1 MKHLGLYF
9 AFIGGIMLLFLLP
22 KFIGHEFGIDTVA
35 QGESQARLERLEL
48 TLRDDA
54 ANRKALATALESLV
68 LRIESVEG
76 RLDRQPI
83 HSQSTSPKPT
93 ADQPT
98 TLATDAHSP
107 TTEKVSPQE
116 FKALMTKVLRSVLA
130 GTATT
135 AEQQRFWQAA
145 RTTGLV
151 NDTIKALEAQVNTN
165 PQDEEARMELADA
178 YVAKLLTVPAGPERG
193 LWGMKAEKQWR
204 DIVKQD
210 PDHWEAQYTLSYG
223 YSMYPEFLN
232 KTDDAIA
239 GLEKALKIQERVQPK
254 AEHAKTYVQLA
265 RMYKRKRNT
274 EKVREIL
281 ELGRT
286 RHPRNDEI
294 AKALQALQDQ

>member
-1 MKHLGLYF
+1 MTSVRPVVAASRENATRRASRPELCNESHCDGRRSMSPRRS
-9 AFIGGIMLLFLLP
+9 AR
-22 KFIGHEFGIDTVA
+22 FGSGCRSRA
-35 QGESQARLERLEL
+35 
-48 TLRDDA
+48 
-54 ANRKALATALESLV
+54 
-68 LRIESVEG
+68 RIEATGIEE
-76 RLDRQPI
+76 QPA
-83 HSQSTSPKPT
+83 
-93 ADQPT
+93 ADGPT
-98 TLATDAHSP
+98 TK
-107 TTEKVSPQE
+107 KVSPQE

-145 RTTGLV
+145 RTTDLV

-165 PQDEEARMELADA
+165 PQDAEARMELADA

-210 PDHWEAQYTLSYG
+210 QDHWEAQFTLSYG

-281 ELGRT
+281 ELGRA

-294 AKALQALQDQ
+294 TKALQALQDQ